1 MASNESQAEA
11 MAAVHNMIRPWSH
24 AMIDRDWDKLLS
36 MCTSDIVF
44 MPEGQPSVS
53 GDSIRPWL
61 EDFPTVTEMSWDVDS
76 LDASEDIAF
85 LRGWAKQTFET
96 DEGVSHLDGKYCD
109 LMRREAD
116 GKWRFAVIIWNSNT
130 AP

>member
-1 MASNESQAEA
+1 
-11 MAAVHNMIRPWSH
+11 MAAAKEMIRPWSQ
-24 AMIDRDWDKLLS
+24 AIIDRDWDRLLS

-53 GDSIRPWL
+53 GAAVRPWL
-61 EDFPTVTEMSWDVDS
+61 ADFPSVSEMSWDVES
-76 LDASEDIAF
+76 LEASGDVAF
-85 LRGWAKQTFET
+85 LRGWAKQTFEG
-96 DEGVSHLDGKYCD
+96 DGGVSDLDGKYCD

-130 AP
+130 PTS

>member
-1 MASNESQAEA
+1 MASSDTHAEA
-11 MAAVHNMIRPWSH
+11 MAAVQDMIQPWSQ
-24 AMIDRDWDKLLS
+24 AIVDRDWDQLLS

-53 GDSIRPWL
+53 GDAVRPWL
-61 EDFPTVTEMSWDVDS
+61 EEFPSVSEMSWGVDS
-76 LDASEDIAF
+76 LEASEDFAF

-96 DEGVSHLDGKYCD
+96 DEGRSHLDGKYCD
-109 LMRREAD
+109 LMRRGPD
-116 GKWRFAVIIWNSNT
+116 GKWRFAVIIWNANN